1 MGTTFTIILTIA
13 LAAILIALI
22 VMILSIRSIA
32 GAQDKNSIKRLIDQ
46 IKEMKIEQDV
56 ERRTRSEQAQQDHM
70 ELLQLFNQSQD
81 QTRNA
86 LSAMS
91 DSMNMTLQETLQKTS
106 KTMHDISAQQT
117 EALQNL
123 DKSMTETLSAN
134 LERIRKT
141 NEEKL
146 DEIQGSVN
154 KKLDQSLNERLDK
167 SFGTIADQ
175 LAELYKSLG
184 ELGQMS
190 SGISDLNRALS
201 NVKIRGTWGEAQL
214 RDIIMNT
221 MTPAQYEE
229 NIVIKESTN
238 DPVEFA
244 IKIPSKENPGEFVLL
259 PIDSK
264 FPMDV
269 FNAVID
275 ASESGNK
282 PQIQEAINLLSIR
295 IKGEARKIRDKY
307 ISVPRTTNFAV
318 MYLPTESL
326 FAEVLRIN
334 GLAETCQ
341 NEYGII
347 LAGPT
352 TITALL
358 NSLRVGFQN
367 LTLSKKTDE
376 VRRLLSA
383 IKMQYD
389 KLSEL
394 ITATQKKID
403 AASASNIKLRDRT
416 EIIRKR
422 MNKIA
427 GDMTEEESDVLLG
440 MNDAD
445 FDMIQ
450 LEEDMES
457 IEQ

>member
-1 MGTTFTIILTIA
+1 MGTYINI
-13 LAAILIALI
+13 AILLLLIIIAVLI
-22 VMILSIRSIA
+22 LVLLFKIKDLA
-32 GAQDKNSIKRLIDQ
+32 GDQDKSILKKVMETLKTMQ
-46 IKEMKIEQDV
+46 IEQDV
-56 ERRTRSEQAQQDHM
+56 NRKNRAEQAQNDHI
-70 ELLQLFNQSQD
+70 ELLHLFNQSQD

-91 DSMNMTLQETLQKTS
+91 ESVNMTLQETLQKTS
-106 KTMHDISAQQT
+106 KTMHDISTQQN

-123 DKSMTETLSAN
+123 DRNITESLSAN

-146 DEIQGSVN
+146 DEIKGSVN

-184 ELGQMS
+184 ELGHMS
-190 SGISDLNRALS
+190 NGISDLNRALS

-229 NIVIKESTN
+229 NVITKENSN

-244 IKIPSKENPGEFVLL
+244 IKIPSKEEPGEYVLL

-269 FNAVID
+269 YNAVVD

-282 PQIQEAINLLSIR
+282 VQLQEAVNLLSTR

-307 ISVPRTTNFAV
+307 INVPRTTNFAL

-326 FAEVLRIN
+326 YAEALKN
-334 GLAETCQ
+334 GLGEICQ
-341 NEYGII
+341 TEYSII
-347 LAGPT
+347 LSGPT

-367 LTLSKKTDE
+367 LTLSKKTED
-376 VRRLLSA
+376 VRKLLTA
-383 IKMQYD
+383 IKAQYD

-394 ITATQKKID
+394 VNATQKKID
-403 AASASNIKLRDRT
+403 AASASNTKLRDRT

-427 GDMTEEESDVLLG
+427 GDMTEEESDSLLG
-440 MNDAD
+440 MEDAG
-445 FDMIQ
+445 FELIQ
-450 LEEDMES
+450 LEEDAES
-457 IEQ
+457 FAQ

>member
-1 MGTTFTIILTIA
+1 MGTTFTVILTIA
-13 LAAILIALI
+13 LVAILIALI

-32 GAQDKNSIKRLIDQ
+32 GAQDKSSIKRLIDQ

-244 IKIPSKENPGEFVLL
+244 IKIPSKEDDGVVLL

-307 ISVPRTTNFAV
+307 LAPPKTTNFGI

-367 LTLSKKTDE
+367 LTLSRRTDE
-376 VRRLLSA
+376 VRKLLSA
-383 IKMQYD
+383 IKVQYD

-394 ITATQKKID
+394 VTATQKKID

-427 GDMTEEESDVLLG
+427 GDMTGEESDNLLG
-440 MNDAD
+440 MNDAS
-445 FDMIQ
+445 FDLIQ
-450 LEEDMES
+450 LEDDAES
-457 IEQ
+457 YAQ